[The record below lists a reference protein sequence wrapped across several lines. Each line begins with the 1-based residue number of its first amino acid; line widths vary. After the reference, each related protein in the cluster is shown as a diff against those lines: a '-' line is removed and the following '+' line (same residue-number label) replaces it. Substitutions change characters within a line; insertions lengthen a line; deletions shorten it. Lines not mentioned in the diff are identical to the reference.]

1 MNPLTKTTYSF
12 SYQFNNKLIKKKKR
26 RRLKQ
31 QKPYKPKPRYSI
43 LSTKKQK
50 DTVIRE
56 RRKPWIQNPK
66 AEAMKGD
73 EAEKGL

>member
-1 MNPLTKTTYSF
+1 MNPLTKTTYCF
-12 SYQFNNKLIKKKKR
+12 SYQFNNKLIKKK

-50 DTVIRE
+50 DTEIRE

>member
-1 MNPLTKTTYSF
+1 MNPLTKTTYCF
-12 SYQFNNKLIKKKKR
+12 SYQFNKKLIKKK

-50 DTVIRE
+50 DAVIRE